1 MKEKAGYQLSY
12 TEAKKNKV
20 AKTSHTWMSLRIHL
34 RDSSSND
41 KSKQKL
47 FNIRKTVHVQLC
59 INATEIE
66 DNFL

>member
-47 FNIRKTVHVQLC
+47 FNIRKTVHVH
-59 INATEIE
+59 
-66 DNFL
+66 